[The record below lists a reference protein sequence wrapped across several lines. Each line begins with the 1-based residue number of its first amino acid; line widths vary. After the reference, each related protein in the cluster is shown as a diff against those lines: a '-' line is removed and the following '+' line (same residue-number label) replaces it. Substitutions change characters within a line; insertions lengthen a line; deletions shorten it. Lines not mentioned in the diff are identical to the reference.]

1 MGAPS
6 IDPKSPAKMYMAKL
20 TPLGT
25 DSNYTISYGGF
36 LQDTPAN
43 CIGCGVHIHTGRSC
57 KDDLAQQG
65 HYFVDPVLADPWNS
79 DTVYKSDK
87 NGDSDYS
94 GMVKMGTNDVDGH
107 AFVVH
112 NADGGRIACG
122 LIKEVSIFNAPS
134 IDPKS
139 PAKMYMAKLTPLG
152 TDSKVLGSLFVF
164 TPEGEGTDA
173 NYTIS
178 YGGFLQDTPANC
190 IGCGVHIHTGRSC
203 KDDLAQQGH
212 YFVDPVLADPW
223 NSDTVYK

>member
-57 KDDLAQQG
+57 KDDSAQQG

-112 NADGGRIACG
+112 NVEGGRIACG
-122 LIKEVSIFNAPS
+122 LIKELPIFNAPS
-134 IDPKS
+134 S
-139 PAKMYMAKLTPLG
+139 PSSSADFALHVPSFVSQTTIFISMC
-152 TDSKVLGSLFVF
+152 SLALFF
-164 TPEGEGTDA
+164 
-173 NYTIS
+173 
-178 YGGFLQDTPANC
+178 
-190 IGCGVHIHTGRSC
+190 
-203 KDDLAQQGH
+203 
-212 YFVDPVLADPW
+212 
-223 NSDTVYK
+223 